1 MNNLEQ
7 VVGDCFNGNIGE
19 GFIYSNGVMTFIN
32 FNLNGNTNDS
42 EPTGINDSG
51 EVVGVFSHVP
61 EPLASVQLLGGLV
74 LMFGLARVGSKSVVR
89 D

>member
-1 MNNLEQ
+1 MTAS
-7 VVGDCFNGNIGE
+7 NGNIGE

-32 FNLNGNTNDS
+32 FDLNGNTNDT
-42 EPTGINDSG
+42 ELTGINDSG
-51 EVVGVFSHVP
+51 EVVGVFSDVP

-74 LMFGLARVGSKSVVR
+74 LLFGLARVGSKSVVR